1 MFLSTILAAPADTLE
16 SLLEDHAHDPGALRA
31 EATFTQTERAAVAA
45 VNERQQ
51 TEYVKT
57 SATSWREDNLV
68 REARQRRDDA
78 LFARRKKFQP
88 RAHALRVQQARAVT
102 ASLQTAATDLA
113 RLAAIEDAGER
124 LGLLVDN
131 AGNFQRLV
139 RAEALA
145 MLRDVLARC
154 QQLGEK

>member
-16 SLLEDHAHDPGALRA
+16 LLLEDHAHEPGALHA
-31 EATFTQTERAAVAA
+31 EAMAAQVERDAIAA
-45 VNERQQ
+45 VNARQEG
-51 TEYVKT
+51 EYVKT

-68 REARQRRDDA
+68 REARQQRDDA

-145 MLRDVLARC
+145 MLHDVLARC
-154 QQLGEK
+154 RVLAEK